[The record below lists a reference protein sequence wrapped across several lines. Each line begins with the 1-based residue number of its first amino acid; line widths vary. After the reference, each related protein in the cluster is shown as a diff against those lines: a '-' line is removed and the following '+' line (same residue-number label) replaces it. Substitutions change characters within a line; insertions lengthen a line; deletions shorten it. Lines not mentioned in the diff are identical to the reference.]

1 MAATF
6 KCCQSKGIKMFEKIT
21 TISPSVCQDVR
32 KHLDRNV
39 YKYLGQDVSS
49 YARGRKRV
57 WLQTEYPL
65 SMRHQEFQ
73 PGIDDERLWS
83 WIQKLWYKAGYEEP
97 PESALAIHGGVP
109 ISFHPDAPAAAPE
122 SLQINLG
129 GTEFVIDESPKYER
143 KGKIY
148 VPESPVSHILDTGE
162 VSKFNCK
169 HVHSTINP
177 NKDRWSII
185 VWRISSQ
192 ARYRYNQYLRY
203 KNGELD

>member
-1 MAATF
+1 MLERVTN
-6 KCCQSKGIKMFEKIT
+6 
-21 TISPSVCQDVR
+21 ISPSVCEDVR
-32 KHLDRNV
+32 KHLDQNV

-65 SMRHQEFQ
+65 SMTHQEFR

-97 PESALAIHGGVP
+97 PESALAIHGNVP
-109 ISFHPDAPAAAPE
+109 IAFHPDAPAAAPE

-129 GTEFVIDESPKYER
+129 GTEFIIDGSPIWKR

-148 VPESPVSHILDTGE
+148 TPTFPVTHTLDMGE

-169 HVHSTINP
+169 HVHSTVNP
-177 NKDRWSII
+177 KSDRWSII
-185 VWRISSQ
+185 VWRISDKARPMYEEYQ
-192 ARYRYNQYLRY
+192 ARRQRW
-203 KNGELD
+203 